1 MRWPRRESAS
11 RQSDAPVKTQDV
23 RCSFC
28 GNDHSGE
35 VSKGRIV
42 AGAAVFICR
51 NCVDICIQVFA
62 DYDLAWVEAKIQQ
75 LNEVLKPPT
84 ST

>member
-1 MRWPRRESAS
+1 M
-11 RQSDAPVKTQDV
+11 KTPDV

-28 GNDHSGE
+28 GNDYSGE
-35 VSKGRIV
+35 ESKGRIV

-62 DYDLAWVEAKIQQ
+62 DYDPVWIEAKIQQ
-75 LNEVLKPPT
+75 LNEALKPPT
-84 ST
+84 SS